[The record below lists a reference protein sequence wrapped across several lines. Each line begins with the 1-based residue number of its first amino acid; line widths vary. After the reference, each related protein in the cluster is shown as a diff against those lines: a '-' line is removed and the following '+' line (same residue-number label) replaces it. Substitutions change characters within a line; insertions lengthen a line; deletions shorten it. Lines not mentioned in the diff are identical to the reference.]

1 MAMVSLLPIRTYIC
15 LDHLST
21 YMQLP
26 NSLQTR
32 SHLCQNRL
40 GNVNL
45 EMDENVASIRR
56 FFCLKFTD
64 ARTKY

>member
-1 MAMVSLLPIRTYIC
+1 MALVSLLLRRTYVC

-21 YMQLP
+21 YMQFP
-26 NSLQTR
+26 NILQTR

-45 EMDENVASIRR
+45 EMYEICCIN
-56 FFCLKFTD
+56 L
-64 ARTKY
+64 

>member
-1 MAMVSLLPIRTYIC
+1 MALVSLLPIRTYIC

-32 SHLCQNRL
+32 SHLCRNRL

-45 EMDENVASIRR
+45 EMDEKCCIDSYN
-56 FFCLKFTD
+56 FFFG
-64 ARTKY
+64 